1 MLLLT
6 LTMMLMKSWLLFF
19 EFFEFFSLF
28 CQFSLCGSVF
38 FRLLLHYSA
47 ALFGSIIH
55 RTHEQEEEE
64 EEEEEEEARVVEC

>member
-6 LTMMLMKSWLLFF
+6 MTMMLMKSWLLFF
-19 EFFEFFSLF
+19 EFFEYF

-38 FRLLLHYSA
+38 FRLLLHSSA

-64 EEEEEEEARVVEC
+64 EEEARVVEC